1 MSIKYSETE
10 NNNNR
15 EWSGKTGGTAW
26 MQRSLIS
33 MMGIVDLRFFY
44 GIMAAV
50 VPFYMLLA
58 HKGYLAAYRFLRQR
72 MGYGRFKSFIGVY
85 KNHYSFGQVILDR
98 FATYA
103 GKKFDTAIDGQEIFD
118 QYELADQG
126 LIMLGSHV
134 GNYEL
139 IGYNLKS
146 EKKSVNAV
154 VFAGE
159 TETIMRNRTKILTAN
174 NMTLIPIKND
184 MSHLFGIN
192 EALEKGNIVSIHAD
206 RMMGNTKTFLCP
218 FFSENAVFASGP
230 FTLAYRRNV
239 PVIAIFVMKEK
250 YDKYHIY
257 ISDIKKL
264 SETEGGKS
272 SPEKMAR
279 VFASELER
287 IVRKYPFQ
295 WFNYY
300 DFWKK

>member
-1 MSIKYSETE
+1 MSIDYSEPIK
-10 NNNNR
+10 NRNR
-15 EWSGKTGGTAW
+15 EWSGKTGGTSW
-26 MQRSLIS
+26 MQSSLIC
-33 MMGIVDLRFFY
+33 MMRIVDLRFFY

-50 VPFYMLLA
+50 VPFYMLFS

-85 KNHYSFGQVILDR
+85 KNHYSFGQVVLDR

-103 GKKFDTAIDGQEIFD
+103 GKKFETEIEGLDIFN
-118 QYELADQG
+118 QYEDDDKG
-126 LIMLGSHV
+126 MIMLGSHI

-139 IGYNLKS
+139 VGYNLRS

-159 TETIMRNRTKILTAN
+159 TETMMRNRTKIMSAN

-192 EALEKGNIVSIHAD
+192 DALEKGGIVSIHAD
-206 RMMGNTKTFLCP
+206 RIMGNIKAFQCP
-218 FFSENAVFASGP
+218 FFSENAKFASGP

-239 PVIAIFVMKEK
+239 PAIAVFAMKEK

-264 SETEGGKS
+264 SEAEDGKS
-272 SPEKMAR
+272 SPEKMAFA
-279 VFASELER
+279 FASELER